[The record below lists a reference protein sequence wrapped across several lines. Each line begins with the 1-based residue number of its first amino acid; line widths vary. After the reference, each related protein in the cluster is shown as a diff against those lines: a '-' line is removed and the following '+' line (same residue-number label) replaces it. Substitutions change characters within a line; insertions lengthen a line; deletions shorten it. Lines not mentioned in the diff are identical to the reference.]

1 MRVRPP
7 PDLPPRRR
15 TRPQATC
22 AFGTPLPAPGSS
34 SGRTLVSES
43 RKTGSNPV
51 PGTADVSRRPSL
63 SDNLA
68 PKSSSRPCAL
78 TASSSRLERDR
89 IRRDG
94 SSTHGRD
101 EHTFQRSR
109 MVRQPAVNR
118 SFEGS
123 IPSAGA
129 RSSAR
134 TGHTRTTCWFESN
147 VVHLAERQRAASQ
160 TEKALVSHTSTS
172 QGFFTRTSLLSTFPP
187 ARAGVRALLSRAP
200 RAPRAPLSVGP
211 SRFHFARTP
220 YRDDVRPFARAARL
234 AEHPPRTREDPV
246 RFRTWAPSP
255 GREGP
260 TRNERRRFDSDRWNL
275 ELARPHAQL
284 LLPA

>member
-1 MRVRPP
+1 MRIRLARDMTVGRAQAIPKARSLFPTRTATRASRHGSVAQVEAHPTLNRGGEGSTPSGPTAASKDAATGDVR
-7 PDLPPRRR
+7 LRH
-15 TRPQATC
+15 A
-22 AFGTPLPAPGSS
+22 APAPGSS

-78 TASSSRLERDR
+78 TASSSRLGRDR

-129 RSSAR
+129 RSSVR

-172 QGFFTRTSLLSTFPP
+172 QGSLHSDEPPLDFPRARRRARSPLESAARTASTFFRGTL
-187 ARAGVRALLSRAP
+187 AVSLR
-200 RAPRAPLSVGP
+200 P
-211 SRFHFARTP
+211 SA
-220 YRDDVRPFARAARL
+220 V
-234 AEHPPRTREDPV
+234 
-246 RFRTWAPSP
+246 P
-255 GREGP
+255 G
-260 TRNERRRFDSDRWNL
+260 
-275 ELARPHAQL
+275 
-284 LLPA
+284 